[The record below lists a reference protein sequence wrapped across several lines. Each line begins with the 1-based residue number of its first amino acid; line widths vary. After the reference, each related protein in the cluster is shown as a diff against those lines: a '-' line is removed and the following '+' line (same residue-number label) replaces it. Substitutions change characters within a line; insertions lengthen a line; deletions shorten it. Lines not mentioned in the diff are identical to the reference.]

1 MDILLTF
8 IPLIIDGAILFGII
22 FFIWWIFNRKSKEK
36 DQMLWQLIQ
45 KNKELEEK
53 IDQLIERSKKAE
65 PDEK

>member
-1 MDILLTF
+1 MDTLFTF

-36 DQMLWQLIQ
+36 DQVLWQLVQ

-53 IDQLIERSKKAE
+53 IDRLL
-65 PDEK
+65 EKDSQEEQDNK